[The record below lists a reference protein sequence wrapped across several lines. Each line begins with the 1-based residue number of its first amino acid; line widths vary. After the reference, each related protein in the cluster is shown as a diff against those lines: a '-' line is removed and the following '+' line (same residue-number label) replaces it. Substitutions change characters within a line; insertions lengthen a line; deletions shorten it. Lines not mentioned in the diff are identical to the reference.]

1 MPLSPVPDL
10 FDVIVE
16 PRYDTGFIPT
26 AGTPGPIQFF
36 TTPIGQGVSVF
47 ATASTKT
54 LADTNQVLAGQLP
67 SGYNFVILGFRL
79 MFSWNVT
86 QPDIQ
91 LALNGAVF
99 TFTIGSK
106 DYLNVPARTIPA
118 GNGPW
123 TGASTLAPAANSQTS
138 SNGWP
143 SLANAY
149 MIGRKP
155 LELPQ
160 TVNYSAKLTWPG
172 GAGQAV
178 TTTMAGGTTA
188 GAAGLPV
195 TCFLDGFLK
204 RPTQ

>member
-16 PRYDTGFIPT
+16 PRYDTAFIPAAGT
-26 AGTPGPIQFF
+26 AGPLSYF
-36 TTPIGQGVSVF
+36 TIPLGQGTSVF

-54 LADTNQVLAGQLP
+54 KSDTNQILAGQLP
-67 SGYNFVILGFRL
+67 SGYNFVMLGVRL
-79 MFSWNVT
+79 SPSFNMTIVDST
-86 QPDIQ
+86 

-99 TFTIGSK
+99 ILTIGSK
-106 DYLNVPARTIPA
+106 DYLTVPARTIPA
-118 GNGPW
+118 G
-123 TGASTLAPAANSQTS
+123 TGTYVAGGALAGLSTFGIPQL
-138 SNGWP
+138 SNGYQI
-143 SLANAY
+143 SK
-149 MIGRKP
+149 KP

-160 TVNYSAKLTWPG
+160 TVNYSATLSWPG

-188 GAAGLPV
+188 GAAGLPI
-195 TCFLDGFLK
+195 TLFLDGYLK